1 MPAPGKALRV
11 LALVGFAACGASPA
25 AMASDSAPCADPDSD
40 SGGAPAHA
48 PRLASAQPARVAPE
62 ALGQRPAGARL
73 VDIRRPAG
81 AGRWRPDGA
90 LAMSYPQLRVL
101 AGSSEGAIDVFG
113 HGYDEARIMRR
124 IARWTRSE
132 AEKIRVVQNGAA
144 GLALARAESL
154 DTTALKRLLAVPA
167 EQLPGLS
174 GSDRAIVAW
183 AGSSR
188 AGVEPSGR
196 TAGLRVVGFR
206 NASEVTRWAR
216 EVTSERDPTIV
227 LAGDDPARLGEWAL
241 RSSIA
246 LGAPVFFID
255 ADRAG
260 IEQQLARHARLVDGR
275 DRVGSA
281 PCP

>member
-1 MPAPGKALRV
+1 MPAAGKALRV
-11 LALVGFAACGASPA
+11 LALVWVAACGASPA
-25 AMASDSAPCADPDSD
+25 ATASDSAPCADAETD
-40 SGGAPAHA
+40 SGGTPA
-48 PRLASAQPARVAPE
+48 PRLASAQAARVAPG
-62 ALGQRPAGARL
+62 ALAPRPAGARL

-101 AGSSEGAIDVFG
+101 AGSSEGAIYVFG

-132 AEKIRVVQNGAA
+132 AEKIRVVRNGAA
-144 GLALARAESL
+144 GLALARVESVGS
-154 DTTALKRLLAVPA
+154 TALRRLLAVPA
-167 EQLPGLS
+167 EQLAGLV

-188 AGVEPSGR
+188 AGADPLGR

-206 NASEVTRWAR
+206 NANEVTRWTR
-216 EVTSERDPTIV
+216 EVTSERGATIV
-227 LAGDDPARLGEWAL
+227 LAGDDPARLGDWAL
-241 RSSIA
+241 SSSIA

-260 IEQQLARHARLVDGR
+260 IEQQLARHARLARGR
-275 DRVGSA
+275 DRLGSA